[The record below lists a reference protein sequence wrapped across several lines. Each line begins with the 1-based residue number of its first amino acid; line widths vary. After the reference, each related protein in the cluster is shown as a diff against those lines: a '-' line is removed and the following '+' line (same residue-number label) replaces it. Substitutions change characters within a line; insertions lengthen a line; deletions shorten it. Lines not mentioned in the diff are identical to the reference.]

1 MMTEITALGPCLTST
16 PRGGTIWKRKK
27 GKGGSMVK
35 SEKKLQEP
43 PDQCLFTRES
53 TEVLPVSVRKP
64 GLRREERKSTVT

>member
-1 MMTEITALGPCLTST
+1 
-16 PRGGTIWKRKK
+16 
-27 GKGGSMVK
+27 MVK